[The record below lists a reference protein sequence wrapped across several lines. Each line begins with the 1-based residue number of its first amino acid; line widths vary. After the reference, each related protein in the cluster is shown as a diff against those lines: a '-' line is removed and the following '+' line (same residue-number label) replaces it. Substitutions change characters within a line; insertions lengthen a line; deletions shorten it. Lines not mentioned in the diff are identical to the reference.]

1 MPRLT
6 YVYQDGSS
14 RTVRVAA
21 ATNLMKAALAH
32 QVPGIIG
39 ECGGAATCGTCHVYV
54 AHSTEQFAPPSPDEE
69 DMLEWTASERAAN
82 SRLSCQLTLTREDAE
97 LVVHVPSKQ
106 V

>member
-1 MPRLT
+1 MPTLT
-6 YVYQDGSS
+6 YVFEDGSQ

-21 ATNLMKAALAH
+21 ATNLMRAALAN

-54 AHSTEQFAPPSPDEE
+54 AHSTEPLAPPSPDEE
-69 DMLEWTASERAAN
+69 DMLDWTASERAAN
-82 SRLSCQLTLTREDAE
+82 SRLSCQLAPTREDAE

>member
-1 MPRLT
+1 MPSLT
-6 YVYQDGSS
+6 YVYQDGS
-14 RTVRVAA
+14 RKTVRVDV
-21 ATNLMKAALAH
+21 ATNLMRAALAH

-82 SRLSCQLTLTREDAE
+82 SRLSCQLVPSREDAE
-97 LVVHVPSKQ
+97 MVVHVPSKQ

>member
-1 MPRLT
+1 VPSLT
-6 YVYQDGSS
+6 YVFEDGST
-14 RTVRVAA
+14 RTVRVAV
-21 ATNLMKAALAH
+21 ATNVMRAALAH

-39 ECGGAATCGTCHVYV
+39 ECGGAATCGTCHVYL

-82 SRLSCQLTLTREDAE
+82 SRLGCQLAPAGEDAE
-97 LVVHVPSKQ
+97 LVVHVPGKQ

>member
-1 MPRLT
+1 MPSLT
-6 YVYQDGSS
+6 YVNEDGSS
-14 RTVRVAA
+14 TTVLVPA
-21 ATNLMKAALAH
+21 ATNVMRAALAH

-54 AHSTEQFAPPSPDEE
+54 AHSTEQFAPPSPDED

-82 SRLSCQLTLTREDAE
+82 SRLSCQLTPTREDAE
-97 LVVHVPSKQ
+97 VVLHVPSKQ

>member
-1 MPRLT
+1 VPHLT
-6 YVYQDGSS
+6 YVYPDGSS

-21 ATNLMKAALAH
+21 AMSVMRAALAH

-82 SRLSCQLTLTREDAE
+82 SRLSCQLAPTREDTE
-97 LVVHVPSKQ
+97 MVVHVPSTQ
-106 V
+106 I

>member
-1 MPRLT
+1 VPRFT
-6 YVYQDGSS
+6 YVYDDGS
-14 RTVRVAA
+14 RQTVRVAA

-39 ECGGAATCGTCHVYV
+39 ECGGAATCGTCHIYL
-54 AHSTEQFAPPSPDEE
+54 AHSTEEFAPPSPDEE

-82 SRLSCQLTLTREDAE
+82 SRLSCQLAPTREDTE
-97 LVVHVPSKQ
+97 LVVHVPNRQ